1 MKDDNDNYFKSKMR
15 KFNQSSFRLTD
26 VTDLSQGEHP
36 EILLDLI
43 PLYQSEFFIESAIAS
58 ILNAILTHRRAVFLK
73 STSDIKDLI
82 NKDPNRKTV
91 RTDVSSKER
100 NRIIAALKD
109 QFVDEIAPGTSA
121 PNIPAIWRVS
131 DKRMLEFLSQESGLS
146 EADLIESQSEPIL
159 EWRADVENRFRS
171 KGTNSQSERET
182 PARNTGKSTNH
193 RNDDD
198 DDPPPKRKPFRRE

>member
-1 MKDDNDNYFKSKMR
+1 MKDDSNNYFKAKMR

-58 ILNAILTHRRAVFLK
+58 ILNAILTHRKAVFLK

-82 NKDPNRKTV
+82 NKDPNRKSV

-121 PNIPAIWRVS
+121 PNIPAIWQVT
-131 DKRMLEFLSQESGLS
+131 DKRMLEFLCQELNLS
-146 EADLIESQSEPIL
+146 EADLIEHQSEPIL
-159 EWRADVENRFRS
+159 EWRADVENRFQS
-171 KGTNSQSERET
+171 KGRNRQSDQE
-182 PARNTGKSTNH
+182 PAAKNIGKSSYN
-193 RNDDD
+193 NNDD
-198 DDPPPKRKPFRRE
+198 DDPPPRRKGFRRE